1 MQRFPDGGGKRQIS
15 TVGAL
20 APLWSADGRELFF
33 HGLDGTLMSVAV
45 SDAESLTSGALQKL
59 FEFRAAG
66 TLMTPYYSVTP
77 DGKRFLL
84 SATVEV
90 DGSAPLT
97 VVVNWT
103 SLLRSTPAKP

>member
-1 MQRFPDGGGKRQIS
+1 VTG
-15 TVGAL
+15 TVLGPFHAL
-20 APLWSADGRELFF
+20 N
-33 HGLDGTLMSVAV
+33 GTLMSVAV
-45 SDAESLTSGALQKL
+45 SDAESFSTGAPVSL

-90 DGSAPLT
+90 DGSAPLMI
-97 VVVNWT
+97 VVNWAN
-103 SLLRSTPAKP
+103 LLRPPR